1 MPIRPSSFA
10 LLSFSVLAICA
21 SGVCADTVTIG
32 TLSYEGTVNGLRK
45 GKLSLTLKNGDER
58 LFDLPE
64 VTSVGLDKWPKLLE
78 AERLRVDPLQALPA
92 AEAYKDLIPTL
103 NKPELKTLVQWRA
116 IDPTDRAQRWTD
128 AVVLFL
134 DVYQAAS
141 SDAIWKARPTHMPQ
155 PASRLLPESADKI
168 ATALKLRAEARSPEA
183 RSPAADDVQ
192 KNLRLML
199 MEVYNRS
206 GDTQA
211 AARLAREISTGIAED
226 PHPRTP
232 AATAPTAALSAIE
245 SALNAGNFDEAQQ
258 QADALLAT
266 AEGETAAQIYA
277 LKARAYEG
285 QQQLESA
292 AANWLRIVAHYP
304 TSLAA
309 PGALF
314 HAAQL
319 EQRLQHPQ
327 SAQALL
333 EELKAKYPDSPEA
346 KNLKDR

>member
-1 MPIRPSSFA
+1 MPNS
-10 LLSFSVLAICA
+10 
-21 SGVCADTVTIG
+21 
-32 TLSYEGTVNGLRK
+32 
-45 GKLSLTLKNGDER
+45 
-58 LFDLPE
+58 
-64 VTSVGLDKWPKLLE
+64 
-78 AERLRVDPLQALPA
+78 
-92 AEAYKDLIPTL
+92 
-103 NKPELKTLVQWRA
+103 
-116 IDPTDRAQRWTD
+116 
-128 AVVLFL
+128 
-134 DVYQAAS
+134 
-141 SDAIWKARPTHMPQ
+141 
-155 PASRLLPESADKI
+155 ASRLLPESADKI
-168 ATALKLRAEARSPEA
+168 AAALKVRAETRSPEA
-183 RSPAADDVQ
+183 RSPTADEIQ

-211 AARLAREISTGIAED
+211 AARLAREISTGIPED

-245 SALNAGNFDEAQQ
+245 SAINAGNFDDALQK
-258 QADALLAT
+258 ADTLLAT
-266 AEGETAAQIYA
+266 AEGETATQIYA

-304 TSLAA
+304 TNPAA
-309 PGALF
+309 PGALL

-319 EQRLQHPQ
+319 EQKLHHPQ